1 MQRQGWRLQ
10 ARFADTW
17 AGSRVRAIALGEEPT
32 VVGVPVALTGGGLKL
47 PPDGVAGVVHPQWC
61 PWLCL
66 YSECTRSREEGW
78 AGASALQTP
87 PPAERVAGG
96 GCETWLP
103 GVGSGEG
110 SQHRCEGTE
119 MKFIRFCSQSVFF
132 LVPQLPPTWRS
143 SVYPHVWIDV
153 MNATQ
158 SVLPNS
164 QTACP
169 RCPGGTV
176 INLY

>member
-1 MQRQGWRLQ
+1 MNGGVSMQRQGWRLQ

-78 AGASALQTP
+78 AGASPLQTP

-96 GCETWLP
+96 GCKTWLP
-103 GVGSGEG
+103 GVGSGVGCLLKSGGLGLDGLGGQHPRTVAPHEVLWMGMQRGGGVGGAGWTQG
-110 SQHRCEGTE
+110 SLASVSSRV
-119 MKFIRFCSQSVFF
+119 RF
-132 LVPQLPPTWRS
+132 
-143 SVYPHVWIDV
+143 
-153 MNATQ
+153 
-158 SVLPNS
+158 
-164 QTACP
+164 
-169 RCPGGTV
+169 
-176 INLY
+176 